1 MLFQINPKHDWH
13 STYQVG
19 QSENVSQHAFDRH
32 SLLCGL
38 AMLQVRSQHSL
49 RCVLPCQP
57 KLYHDPASSSGAA
70 NGMCP
75 AASTCVLH
83 CVSLTAALLGHF
95 VPNTATSGAAQEILH
110 IGLHLGTECLLRQHK
125 SLCIKILRQ
134 ADGMLVQK
142 AHTFLYADRSLI
154 FTTFVCI
161 ANQEASLRWEALGC
175 RWACVNIE
183 RGLDDILATDMTTE
197 LIAMCK
203 LASSLEHICIY
214 IARAA
219 PMLTMFVPFATP

>member
-1 MLFQINPKHDWH
+1 VIVTLPCKCIALHQSLQTAEVFLLFLTNPKHGRH

-19 QSENVSQHAFDRH
+19 QSENVSQHAFSRH

-38 AMLQVRSQHSL
+38 ALLQVRFQHTL

-57 KLYHDPASSSGAA
+57 KLCRDPASSSGAV

-83 CVSLTAALLGHF
+83 CISLTAALLGQF
-95 VPNTATSGAAQEILH
+95 VPSAATSGAVQEILH

-125 SLCIKILRQ
+125 SPCMKISRQ

-142 AHTFLYADRSLI
+142 AHTVLCADRSLT
-154 FTTFVCI
+154 FTFLCT
-161 ANQEASLRWEALGC
+161 ANQEASRKALGC
-175 RWACVNIE
+175 RWACVNTE
-183 RGLDDILATDMTTE
+183 R
-197 LIAMCK
+197 
-203 LASSLEHICIY
+203 
-214 IARAA
+214 AR
-219 PMLTMFVPFATP
+219 